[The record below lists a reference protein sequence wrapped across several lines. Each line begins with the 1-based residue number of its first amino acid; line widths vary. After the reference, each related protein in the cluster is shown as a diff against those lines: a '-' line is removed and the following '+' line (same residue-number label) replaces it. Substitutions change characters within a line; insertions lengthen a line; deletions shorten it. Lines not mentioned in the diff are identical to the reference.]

1 MTLTK
6 YIIIDKKNEVYLKI
20 EADDSIRRDLGEY
33 FTFEVPGYRFT
44 PQFRNRVW
52 DGKIRLFSYATGQI
66 YAGLY
71 PYIVKWC
78 EDNKIQIVD
87 GTKIKDISVDETLVN
102 KFITNLKVPMELRDY
117 QKQAF
122 IHALQ
127 KNRCLLLSPTAS
139 GKSLIV
145 YLLVRFNL
153 LRLKE
158 KTNNK
163 ILIIVPTT
171 SLVEQLYKDF
181 EDYGWNP
188 DKYVHKIYQGHEKET
203 NKNVIISTW
212 QSIYNL
218 PKKWFKSF
226 GMVIGDECHL
236 FKAVSLSKIM
246 TKLEDCKYRIGL
258 TGTLDGTKTN
268 KLVLEGLF
276 GVVNKVTST
285 SELQEK
291 KQLADLKIICLILQ
305 HDKNSKHFLKDKSYQ
320 EEMDFLVS
328 NERRNKYIRNL
339 CLNLQGNSLVLFQYV
354 EKHGVILKQ
363 LIEDKAEDRKIF
375 FVYGGVEA
383 EEREKIRFIT
393 EKSDNA
399 IIIASYGT
407 FSTGIN
413 IRNLHNIVFASPSKS
428 RIRNLQSIGR
438 GLRLKDDNSA
448 ATLYDIADD
457 LTYNGKENYTLAHFR
472 ERINIY
478 TSENF
483 NYEIH
488 NIELLNSNNNGTN
501 KNNKAD

>member
-20 EADDSIRRDLGEY
+20 EAEDSIRRELSEW
-33 FTFEVPGYRFT
+33 FTFEVPGYKFT
-44 PQFRNRVW
+44 PQFRNRFW

-66 YAGLY
+66 FAGLY
-71 PYIVKWC
+71 PYVVKWC
-78 EDNKIQIVD
+78 QDNKIQVVD
-87 GTKIKDISVDETLVN
+87 GTKIKDVDVDTKLVD
-102 KFITNLKVPMELRDY
+102 KFVTGLKIPMEIRDY

-127 KNRCLLLSPTAS
+127 KSRCLLLSPTAS

-145 YLLVRFNL
+145 YLLVRFNII
-153 LRLKE
+153 RLKD
-158 KTNNK
+158 KPNNK

-171 SLVEQLYKDF
+171 SLVEQLFKDF
-181 EDYGWNP
+181 KDYGWNS
-188 DKYVHKIYQGHEKET
+188 DKNVHRIYQGHDKET
-203 NKNVIISTW
+203 DKNVVISTW
-212 QSIYNL
+212 QSIYNM

-226 GMVIGDECHL
+226 GVVLGDECHL
-236 FKAVSLSKIM
+236 FKAVSLTKIM

-276 GVVNKVTST
+276 GAVNKVTST

-291 KQLADLKIICLILQ
+291 KQLADLKIICLVLQ
-305 HDKNSKHFLKDKSYQ
+305 HDQYSKHFLKDKSYQ

-328 NERRNKYIRNL
+328 NDKRNKYIRNL
-339 CLNLQGNSLVLFQYV
+339 CLDLKGNSLILFQYV

-363 LIEDKAEDRKIF
+363 LVEDKADDRKVF
-375 FVYGGVEA
+375 FVHGGVEA

-438 GLRLKDDNSA
+438 GLRLKDNNSA

-457 LTYNGKENYTLAHFR
+457 LTYNGKENYTLQHFR

-478 TSENF
+478 TGENF

-488 NIELLNSNNNGTN
+488 NVELNNGTN
-501 KNNKAD
+501 KNNKTN

>member
-20 EADDSIRRDLGEY
+20 EAEDAIRRDLSEY
-33 FTFEVPGYRFT
+33 FTFEVPGYKFT
-44 PQFRNRVW
+44 PQFRNRFW

-66 YAGLY
+66 FAGLY

-78 EDNKIQIVD
+78 QDNKIQIVD
-87 GTKIKDISVDETLVN
+87 GTKIKDVDVDTKLVD
-102 KFITNLKVPMELRDY
+102 KFVSGLKIPMEIRDY
-117 QKQAF
+117 QKEAF

-127 KNRCLLLSPTAS
+127 KSRCLLLSPTAS

-153 LRLKE
+153 LRLKD

-171 SLVEQLYKDF
+171 SLVEQLFKDF
-181 EDYGWNP
+181 KDYGWNP
-188 DKYVHKIYQGHEKET
+188 DKNVHRIYQGHDKET
-203 NKNVIISTW
+203 SKNVVISTW
-212 QSIYNL
+212 QSVYNL

-236 FKAVSLSKIM
+236 FKAVSLTKIM

-276 GVVNKVTST
+276 GAVNKVTST
-285 SELQEK
+285 SELQER
-291 KQLADLKIICLILQ
+291 KQLADLKIICLVLQ
-305 HDKNSKHFLKDKSYQ
+305 HDQYSKHFLKDKSYQ

-328 NERRNKYIRNL
+328 NDKRNKYIRNL
-339 CLNLQGNSLVLFQYV
+339 CLDLKGNSLVLFQYV

-363 LIEDKAEDRKIF
+363 LIEDKAEDKKIF

-438 GLRLKDDNSA
+438 GLRLKDNNSA

-457 LTYNGKENYTLAHFR
+457 LTYNGKENYTLQHFR

-478 TSENF
+478 TGENF

-488 NIELLNSNNNGTN
+488 NVELNNGTN
-501 KNNKAD
+501 KNNKTN

>member
-6 YIIIDKKNEVYLKI
+6 YIIIDKKNEVYLKV
-20 EADDSIRRDLGEY
+20 EAEDSIRRELSEW
-33 FTFEVPGYRFT
+33 FTFEVPGYKFT
-44 PQFRNRVW
+44 PQFRNRFW

-66 YAGLY
+66 FAGLY

-78 EDNKIQIVD
+78 QDNKIQVVD
-87 GTKIKDISVDETLVN
+87 GTKIKDVEVDTKLVD
-102 KFITNLKVPMELRDY
+102 KFVTGLKIPMEIRDY

-127 KNRCLLLSPTAS
+127 KSRCLLLSPTAS

-145 YLLVRFNL
+145 YLLVRFNI

-158 KTNNK
+158 KSNNK

-171 SLVEQLYKDF
+171 SLVEQLFKDF
-181 EDYGWNP
+181 KDYGWNP
-188 DKYVHKIYQGHEKET
+188 DKNVHRIYQGHDKET
-203 NKNVIISTW
+203 NKSVIISTW
-212 QSIYNL
+212 QSIYNM

-226 GMVIGDECHL
+226 GVVLGDECHL

-276 GVVNKVTST
+276 GAVNKVTST
-285 SELQEK
+285 SELQER
-291 KQLADLKIICLILQ
+291 KQLADLKIICLVLQ
-305 HDKNSKHFLKDKSYQ
+305 HDQYSKHFLKDKSYQ

-328 NERRNKYIRNL
+328 NDKRNKYIRNL
-339 CLNLQGNSLVLFQYV
+339 CLDLKGNSLVLFQYV

-363 LIEDKAEDRKIF
+363 LIENKAEDRKIF

-438 GLRLKDDNSA
+438 GLRLKDNNSA

-457 LTYNGKENYTLAHFR
+457 LTYNGKENYTLQHFR

-478 TSENF
+478 TGENF

-488 NIELLNSNNNGTN
+488 NVDLNNGSN
-501 KNNKAD
+501 KNNKTN